1 VQYNHVRK
9 DGSGIQPDIYI
20 GTNYDALLK
29 GVDYKMQ
36 VVMEMI
42 QGKGIGN

>member
-1 VQYNHVRK
+1 MVVELH
-9 DGSGIQPDIYI
+9 PDIYI

-42 QGKGIGN
+42 REKGSGISNWVLG